1 MVVVDNN
8 ANRSACMD
16 LDAIDYTLNGVCS
29 KAATRDK
36 DTAAA
41 KVVNLTSDYNRIDIN
56 INNNNNNNNSNGN
69 SNITKGSNK
78 NFSAKAVINHSNF
91 VDIGRALITAAHMS
105 NTNVANSSNSF
116 QQLAQLQRSSVHL
129 QHQYH
134 PSQLHHPVSS
144 IQLQQQQQQ
153 QQHSHSHQQQQQYH
167 QQSNQFYQRHQQSG
181 NSSSGNTNGANQINN
196 TVSASSSSTPF
207 SDTITT
213 VANTGGSGNSGVSR
227 NAITSNGP
235 FYGGR
240 LQFFKGISW
249 R

>member
-8 ANRSACMD
+8 TDRSACMD

-41 KVVNLTSDYNRIDIN
+41 KVVNLTSEYNRIDIN
-56 INNNNNNNNSNGN
+56 ISGSNNHNNNNSSSKNNNNSNGN

-78 NFSAKAVINHSNF
+78 NFGAKALINHSNF

-116 QQLAQLQRSSVHL
+116 QQLAQLQRSSIHL
-129 QHQYH
+129 QHQHH
-134 PSQLHHPVSS
+134 PSQLHNPVSS
-144 IQLQQQQQQ
+144 LQLQQQQQQ
-153 QQHSHSHQQQQQYH
+153 YH
-167 QQSNQFYQRHQQSG
+167 PQTSSQFYQRNSQTGNPNSG
-181 NSSSGNTNGANQINN
+181 GTNGANQINN
-196 TVSASSSSTPF
+196 TTTAATSSISAS
-207 SDTITT
+207 DGAIGT
-213 VANTGGSGNSGVSR
+213 VANTGGNGNSGVSR
-227 NAITSNGP
+227 NAVMSNGP

-240 LQFFKGISW
+240 LQFFKGNF
-249 R
+249 